1 MNAFLAANAPRV
13 LSILRIIAGFLILW
27 HGSQKLFNY
36 PPSDHPA
43 TGGLMMLAGVIEF
56 FGGLLLVAY
65 FMAHAPGGFLPILNK
80 GELAVLYCFVFF
92 YLFFAG
98 GGPWSLDAL

>member
-56 FGGLLLVAY
+56 FGGLLLVFGLFPRGAAFILSGLLGVAF
-65 FMAHAPGGFLPILNK
+65 FMAHAPGGSLPILNK
-80 GELAVLYCFVFF
+80 GELA
-92 YLFFAG
+92 
-98 GGPWSLDAL
+98 